1 MRRLMWPPRLVCGS
15 MAASRNAS
23 SRSLAR
29 KTKNW
34 VGKGSP
40 GMTCRELE
48 RVPPAI
54 PSGGHYRMAA
64 DRFLLRFQTALPATR
79 GGHPLSEST
88 ANRDAALL
96 DQHDDQQD
104 DQRQRGYALVLE
116 RTDVEL
122 NVETDA
128 AGADQTE
135 DQ

>member
-1 MRRLMWPPRLVCGS
+1 MTTQGGYGFWGE
-15 MAASRNAS
+15 
-23 SRSLAR
+23 
-29 KTKNW
+29 
-34 VGKGSP
+34 GSP

-48 RVPPAI
+48 RAPPAI
-54 PSGGHYRMAA
+54 LSGGHGWALIGSCCAFRPRCQPPVA
-64 DRFLLRFQTALPATR
+64 D
-79 GGHPLSEST
+79 PLSEST